1 MASRLKEDFCCSICT
16 NIFRDP
22 VLLSCSHSFCRD
34 CLQTWWRTNITR
46 QCPCCRK
53 RSSKEEPP
61 CNLALKN
68 LCESLPFLE
77 EEAQRSAAAAQQQK
91 NNIQQM
97 LEPLREQLELC
108 IKVKKQFD
116 LTEEHLKVQVEHT
129 GRKIRETFERLH
141 QFLTEEEKIRMAA
154 LMEEEK
160 KKNEMMKKKKE
171 AVSRQI
177 TELSETIRATEE
189 QLRAEDLSFLLT
201 SKAAEERVQNCPLLE
216 PPQLPS
222 GALIE
227 QHKHLGNL
235 SFNIWNKMKD
245 LVSYTPIVLDPNTAN
260 PILILSEDLTSLRP
274 GVKQKLPDNPE
285 RFDEYFSVLSS
296 EGFNSGTHSWDVQ
309 VGDNKHWTVG
319 VIPEST
325 LRKGKIHSGCWVLS
339 FYKGKYSAWTSLDLL
354 TNLFFQKKLQRI
366 RVNLDWTR
374 GTLSFSDPDTNTHI
388 HTFTHTFTDTLI
400 PYFWSYDPLKIL
412 PLKVSVRTENS

>member
-339 FYKGKYSAWTSLDLL
+339 FYKEEAPEDQSESGLDQRDAVLL
-354 TNLFFQKKLQRI
+354 
-366 RVNLDWTR
+366 
-374 GTLSFSDPDTNTHI
+374 
-388 HTFTHTFTDTLI
+388 
-400 PYFWSYDPLKIL
+400 
-412 PLKVSVRTENS
+412 